1 MARPIAVGYGEGIFT
16 DSQTWGDTV
25 ASTGET
31 TLGNISVPDNEQ
43 WNIYS
48 VFCSAYGGLYR
59 LDCTGVAAAATAF
72 SFSGPATVGSTITLV
87 SQDGTKKI
95 YICVAENGSGD
106 DNGTVTDGKVEFEAG
121 ASTGAHAAAHFKAA
135 VEHANGHENKI
146 SVGVSTAEVT
156 LSQDVVG
163 EAGNRVITT
172 SKTFGDSI
180 SGGVSS
186 VPYSFT
192 GGSDGLPDLVGKFI
206 QNDVNRVAADDD
218 LREIYTPPYNTD
230 IWVQGPCTLTMYV
243 TNSGSSSTFCKGMI
257 QYIRHPYQ
265 KSDFIYHE
273 NGLELN
279 E

>member
-87 SQDGTKKI
+87 SQDGTKKT
-95 YICVAENGSGD
+95 YICVAESGSALDG
-106 DNGTVTDGKVEFEAG
+106 VVSDGKVQFEAG
-121 ASTGAHAAAHFKAA
+121 ASTGAHAAVHFKAA

-146 SVGVSTAEVT
+146 TATLSTAEVV

-163 EAGNRVITT
+163 DAGNRVITK
-172 SKTFGDSI
+172 SITFGDSVT
-180 SGGVSS
+180 GGTAG
-186 VPYSFT
+186 VPHQFT
-192 GGSDGLPDLVGKFI
+192 GGTDGLPDLVGKFI
-206 QNDVNRVAADDD
+206 QNDVNRVDADDD
-218 LREIYTPPYNTD
+218 LREMYNPPYNTD

-243 TNSGSSSTFCKGMI
+243 TNSGSTSTSCKGMI

-265 KSDFIYHE
+265 KSDFIYDE

>member
-87 SQDGTKKI
+87 SQDGTKKT
-95 YICVAENGSGD
+95 YICVAESGSALDG
-106 DNGTVTDGKVEFEAG
+106 VVSDGKVQFEAG
-121 ASTGAHAAAHFKAA
+121 ASTGAHAAVHFKAA

-146 SVGVSTAEVT
+146 TATLSTAEVT

-163 EAGNRVITT
+163 VAGNTT
-172 SKTFGDSI
+172 IAHSGTFTDSI
-180 SGGVSS
+180 TEEF
-186 VPYSFT
+186 VPNQFT
-192 GGSDGLPDLVGKFI
+192 GGTDGLSSLVGKFV
-206 QNDVNRVAADDD
+206 QNDANRVAADDE
-218 LREIYTPPYNTD
+218 LREMYFPPYETD
-230 IWVQGPCTLTMYV
+230 IWIQGPCTLTMYV
-243 TNSGSSSTFCKGMI
+243 TNSGSSSTTCKGQI
-257 QYIRHPYQ
+257 QYIRHIATSSYP
-265 KSDFIYHE
+265 IYDE
-273 NGLELN
+273 NGEMDNN